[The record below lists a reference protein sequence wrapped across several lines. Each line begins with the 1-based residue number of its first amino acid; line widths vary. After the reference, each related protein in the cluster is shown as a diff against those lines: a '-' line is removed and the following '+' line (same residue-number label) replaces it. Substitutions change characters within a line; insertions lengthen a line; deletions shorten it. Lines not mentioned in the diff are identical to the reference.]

1 MKKLSVIVPVYNVEA
16 YLRQCIDSIVG
27 QTYRDLEIILVND
40 GSTDRSGDICDEYV
54 ARDPRIKVLHKA
66 NGGLSSA
73 RNAGMDVMTGDYV
86 LFVDSDDWLDPN
98 ACEELMLQL
107 VEHDADAIHFGFIK
121 EYESGQSYAQA
132 IAEQPVITS
141 PEKTLEMYAARE
153 LEPMMCM
160 YIYEVSSLGTLRCQE
175 GKIHE
180 DEFFNLEYFA
190 SAPRKVVIS
199 DGLYYHYR
207 IRESSITTSK
217 RSARNVVD
225 CAEGFTLAMRRIKEQ
240 ASDRQVLALC
250 NYVVLNRLEASH
262 VMNFE
267 ADVEMQGYMD
277 SLCKVLAY
285 SRTFPLPRKAPRVV
299 EYRCF
304 RAMPRF
310 YPFVSG
316 RRFARLLSFVYQKLG
331 LA

>member
-16 YLRQCIDSIVG
+16 YLRQCIDSIIG

-54 ARDPRIKVLHKA
+54 ARDPRIKVLHKT

-141 PEKTLEMYAARE
+141 PEKTLEMYAVRE
-153 LEPMMCM
+153 LEPMVWI
-160 YIYEVSSLGTLRCQE
+160 YIYKVSSLGALRFQE

-250 NYVVLNRLEASH
+250 NYVFLNRLEASH